1 MKKTL
6 IAMAAVA
13 VVGTASAQV
22 TITGSLG
29 FGLRD
34 SSSQAT
40 EWDWTDGGVKFS
52 ASEDL
57 GGGMSVSISNS
68 LSFKGHSGS
77 ASQDGSSIAVNT
89 GAAGTVTYTSS
100 GADKDS
106 LGVGSMLIDSG
117 TTIGA
122 DTDNS
127 TNLEY
132 TLPSII
138 DGLGV
143 TVRWNKD
150 NAGSVA
156 VTNVVEQYRL
166 SYTMGPASVYFNT
179 KGGAAP
185 ASDLKVVFDAGI
197 AKITSFT
204 QTKVAAGDLKRSE
217 YSISAPVG
225 PVTIAMSSMSYSGG
239 STLAG
244 KEFDIQYPLS
254 KRTTLRASYGSFT
267 TGNTTSSGST
277 AAADSSARAIKL
289 VHTF

>member
-13 VVGTASAQV
+13 VAGVSSAQV

-34 SSSQAT
+34 SSTQAT

-52 ASEDL
+52 ATEDL
-57 GGGMSVSISNS
+57 GGGMSVSVSNA
-68 LSFKGHSGS
+68 LSFKGQSGNPT
-77 ASQDGSSIAVNT
+77 QDGSSITVNT
-89 GAAGTVTYTSS
+89 GATGTVTYAS
-100 GADKDS
+100 GAADADS
-106 LGVGSMLIDSG
+106 LGVGSMLTDAG
-117 TTIGA
+117 ATISA
-122 DTDNS
+122 DTDNY
-127 TNLEY
+127 TTLDY
-132 TLPSII
+132 TLPTII

-156 VTNVVEQYRL
+156 VTDVVEQYRL

-179 KGGAAP
+179 KGGASP
-185 ASDLKVVFDAGI
+185 ASDLKVVFDAGV
-197 AKITSFT
+197 AKITGFT
-204 QTKVAAGDLKRSE
+204 QTKVAAGTLKRSE

-267 TGNTTSSGST
+267 TGNTTTTGST